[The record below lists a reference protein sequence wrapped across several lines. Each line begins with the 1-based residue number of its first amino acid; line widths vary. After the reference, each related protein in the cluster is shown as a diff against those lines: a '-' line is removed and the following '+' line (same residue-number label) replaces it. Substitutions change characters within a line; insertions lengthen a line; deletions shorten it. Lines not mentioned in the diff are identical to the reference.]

1 MNIINALRTGATWGM
16 LTAFA
21 LLAQPSRGDSAISP
35 ATGTYGTAGTAA
47 VSQEEPVGFAA
58 TGISPGGAKTTSAP
72 EPDLIEQAS
81 KPEEVMPSGIIAE
94 RVAGIASGQAAD
106 EDRTAAPTPAATG
119 LTQ

>member
-1 MNIINALRTGATWGM
+1 MNTINALSKGATWSM
-16 LTAFA
+16 LAAFA
-21 LLAQPSRGDSAISP
+21 LLAQPSRADSVISP
-35 ATGTYGTAGTAA
+35 ATGTHATAEAAA

-58 TGISPGGAKTTSAP
+58 TGISPGGVKATSAP
-72 EPDLIEQAS
+72 EPNLIEQAS

-94 RVAGIASGQAAD
+94 RVAGIASGQAPD